1 MKKLIKRVYA
11 TTEPVTNS
19 IDDYTF
25 TADNVVEILSQIRE
39 LKDRDIALEATPGGK
54 VQLIV
59 DDDLYKVLVSL

>member
-25 TADNVVEILSQIRE
+25 TADNVVEILSQIKE
-39 LKDRDIALEATPGGK
+39 LKDRSIALEATPDGK
-54 VQLIV
+54 VQLTV
-59 DDDLYKVLVSL
+59 GENLYEVFG

>member
-11 TTEPVTNS
+11 TTEPVTKS
-19 IDDYTF
+19 IDDYTV

-39 LKDRDIALEATPGGK
+39 LKDRSIALEATPDGK

-59 DDDLYKVLVSL
+59 DDDLYKVFV

>member
-25 TADNVVEILSQIRE
+25 TADNVVEILSQIKE
-39 LKDRDIALEATPGGK
+39 LKDRSIVLEATPDGK
-54 VQLIV
+54 VQLTV
-59 DDDLYKVLVSL
+59 GEDLYEVFG

>member
-25 TADNVVEILSQIRE
+25 TADNVVEILSQIKE
-39 LKDRDIALEATPGGK
+39 LTDRSIALEAIPNGK
-54 VQLIV
+54 VQLTV
-59 DDDLYKVLVSL
+59 GEDLYEIFR

>member
-39 LKDRDIALEATPGGK
+39 LKDRSIALEATPDGK

-59 DDDLYKVLVSL
+59 DDDLYKVFV

>member
-25 TADNVVEILSQIRE
+25 TTDNVVEILSQIKE
-39 LKDRDIALEATPGGK
+39 LKDRSIALEATPDGK
-54 VQLIV
+54 VQIIV
-59 DDDLYKVLVSL
+59 GEDLYEIF

>member
-25 TADNVVEILSQIRE
+25 TADNVVEILSQIKE
-39 LKDRDIALEATPGGK
+39 LKDRSIVLEATPDGK
-54 VQLIV
+54 VQLTV
-59 DDDLYKVLVSL
+59 GEDVYEVFG

>member
-25 TADNVVEILSQIRE
+25 TADDVVEILSQIKD
-39 LKDRDIALEATPGGK
+39 LKDRNIALEAAPDGK
-54 VQLIV
+54 VQLTV
-59 DDDLYKVLVSL
+59 GEDLYEVSG

>member
-25 TADNVVEILSQIRE
+25 TADNVVEILSQIKE
-39 LKDRDIALEATPGGK
+39 LKDRSIALEATPDRK

-59 DDDLYKVLVSL
+59 GEDLYEVFG

>member
-25 TADNVVEILSQIRE
+25 TADNVVEILTQIKE
-39 LKDRDIALEATPGGK
+39 LKDRSIVLEATPDGK
-54 VQLIV
+54 VQLTV
-59 DDDLYKVLVSL
+59 GEDLYEVFG

>member
-11 TTEPVTNS
+11 TTEPVINS

-25 TADNVVEILSQIRE
+25 TADNVVEILSQIKD
-39 LKDRDIALEATPGGK
+39 LKDRNIALEATPDGK

-59 DDDLYKVLVSL
+59 GEDLYEVFV

>member
-25 TADNVVEILSQIRE
+25 TADNVVEILSQIKE
-39 LKDRDIALEATPGGK
+39 LKDRSIALEATPDGK
-54 VQLIV
+54 VKLIV
-59 DDDLYKVLVSL
+59 GEDLYEVFG

>member
-39 LKDRDIALEATPGGK
+39 LKDRNIALEAIPNGK

-59 DDDLYKVLVSL
+59 DDDLYKVFV

>member
-25 TADNVVEILSQIRE
+25 TADNVVEILSQIKE
-39 LKDRDIALEATPGGK
+39 LKDRSIVLEATPNGK
-54 VQLIV
+54 VQLTV
-59 DDDLYKVLVSL
+59 GEDLYEVFG

>member
-25 TADNVVEILSQIRE
+25 TADNVVEILSQIKE
-39 LKDRDIALEATPGGK
+39 LKDRSIVLEATPDGK
-54 VQLIV
+54 IQLTV
-59 DDDLYKVLVSL
+59 GEDLYEVFG

>member
-25 TADNVVEILSQIRE
+25 SADNVVEILSQIKE
-39 LKDRDIALEATPGGK
+39 LKDRSIALEATPDRK

-59 DDDLYKVLVSL
+59 GEDLYEIFR

>member
-59 DDDLYKVLVSL
+59 DDDLYKVFV

>member
-25 TADNVVEILSQIRE
+25 TADNVVEILSQIKE
-39 LKDRDIALEATPGGK
+39 LKDRSIALEATADGR
-54 VQLIV
+54 VQLTV
-59 DDDLYKVLVSL
+59 GEDLYEVFG

>member
-25 TADNVVEILSQIRE
+25 TADNVVEILSQIKE
-39 LKDRDIALEATPGGK
+39 LKDRSIALEATPDGK

-59 DDDLYKVLVSL
+59 GEDLYEIFR

>member
-25 TADNVVEILSQIRE
+25 TADNVVEILSQIKE
-39 LKDRDIALEATPGGK
+39 LKDRSIVLEATPDGK
-54 VQLIV
+54 VQLTV
-59 DDDLYKVLVSL
+59 GEDLYEVYG

>member
-25 TADNVVEILSQIRE
+25 TADNVVEILSQIKE
-39 LKDRDIALEATPGGK
+39 LKDRSIALEATPDGK
-54 VQLIV
+54 VQLTV
-59 DDDLYKVLVSL
+59 GEDLYEVFG